1 MCDGRISVRVN
12 VWRHFRTSE
21 SVMWTSP
28 LLARGIK
35 SFDMSVCFVRYPIL
49 VRYACSWMQ
58 RFSTSCKFNKHRNRR
73 NYEYVYGRRIIF
85 GLCKCFSHMQ
95 FMGRTKKI
103 LQSWKGIC
111 CIFFASWFWKR
122 RYSAN
127 LTSFWHSNK
136 WESSE
141 NKLSLGPSRVC
152 TRKILHS
159 REQEKLP
166 PSLINVGFAH
176 LT

>member
-1 MCDGRISVRVN
+1 MSKCVTSLPDAWKCDVDV
-12 VWRHFRTSE
+12 VT
-21 SVMWTSP
+21 VAKAM
-28 LLARGIK
+28 L
-35 SFDMSVCFVRYPIL
+35 VYFVRYPIL
-49 VRYACSWMQ
+49 MRYDCSWMQ
-58 RFSTSCKFNKHRNRR
+58 RFSTSYKFNKHRNRR
-73 NYEYVYGRRIIF
+73 NYEYFYERRIIY

-111 CIFFASWFWKR
+111 CILVASWFFER
-122 RYSAN
+122 GYSAN
-127 LTSFWHSNK
+127 LTSFWHSSK
-136 WESSE
+136 WKSSE

-159 REQEKLP
+159 REQEKLS

>member
-1 MCDGRISVRVN
+1 MCDVTFGREKVMCVVSVAKALTCWFILSDVCN
-12 VWRHFRTSE
+12 A
-21 SVMWTSP
+21 P
-28 LLARGIK
+28 L
-35 SFDMSVCFVRYPIL
+35 SHCRYPIL
-49 VRYACSWMQ
+49 MRYACSWMQ

-103 LQSWKGIC
+103 LLSWKGIC

-136 WESSE
+136 WKSSE

-166 PSLINVGFAH
+166 PSLINVGYSH

>member
-1 MCDGRISVRVN
+1 MCDVTFGRVK
-12 VWRHFRTSE
+12 VWCGRRPWHQK
-21 SVMWTSP
+21 
-28 LLARGIK
+28 L
-35 SFDMSVCFVRYPIL
+35 CFVRYPIL
-49 VRYACSWMQ
+49 MRYACGWIQ
-58 RFSTSCKFNKHRNRR
+58 TFSTSFKFNKHRGRQ

-85 GLCKCFSHMQ
+85 GLCKCCSHMQ

-111 CIFFASWFWKR
+111 CILFASWFCKR
-122 RYSAN
+122 GYSAN
-127 LTSFWHSNK
+127 LTSFWHSSK
-136 WESSE
+136 WKSSE